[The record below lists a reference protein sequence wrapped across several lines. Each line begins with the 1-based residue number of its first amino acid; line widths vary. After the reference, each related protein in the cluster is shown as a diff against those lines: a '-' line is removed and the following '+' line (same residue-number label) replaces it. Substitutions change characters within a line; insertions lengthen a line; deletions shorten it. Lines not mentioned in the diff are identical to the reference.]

1 MNDNSQH
8 PDREYLGDS
17 VYVDY
22 NSARQIVLELDNG
35 MGIHTTIVLEP
46 EVFDEL
52 VNYVERIQNKYR
64 GK

>member
-22 NSARQIVLELDNG
+22 NGARQIILQLDNG
-35 MGIHTTIVLEP
+35 MGVHTEIVLEP

-52 VNYVERIQNKYR
+52 VNYVERILNKYR